1 MTDAITQL
9 AAAPATA
16 ENKKKQ
22 EQRSETWFQAF
33 ANAWGRSMDQK
44 ANDMI
49 QSAEGVKDGSGD
61 KPSDIA
67 RLTAQSLQFS
77 YLSQAQN
84 TSVSSVGEA
93 LKTMA
98 RKQ

>member
-1 MTDAITQL
+1 MTEAISQL
-9 AAAPATA
+9 AAAPAAA
-16 ENKKKQ
+16 EQKKNKEK
-22 EQRSETWFQAF
+22 SETWFQAF

-44 ANDMI
+44 ADAMI
-49 QSAEGVKDGSGD
+49 ETANGISDGAAD
-61 KPSDIA
+61 RPSDIA
-67 RLTAQSLQFS
+67 KLTAQSLQFS

-93 LKTMA
+93 LKTSA